1 MIIATPSLS
10 PEALARRLGS
20 LGFSLP
26 ENALAGL
33 AGYLA
38 LLTKWNKA
46 MNLVGARSWE
56 ETLETLIVDSF
67 HLAEFLP
74 GLGLPPE
81 PVCFDL
87 GAGAGLP
94 GIPLRLL
101 WRDGAYTLVEIRE
114 KRALFMRTVLAAV
127 DLGRTTVFQGGA
139 EDFFR
144 HSGQADLIVSRAFM
158 PWRDLLRFVSR
169 ALAPNGRIVFLTL
182 ALVPEDLP
190 ASWKPVAQTG
200 YAVAGTKRYF
210 WCFTRKTG
218 EDA

>member
-1 MIIATPSLS
+1 MRSNSFSTD
-10 PEALARRLGS
+10 ALDRRLGS

-33 AGYLA
+33 AEYLA

-46 MNLVGARSWE
+46 MNLVGTRSWE
-56 ETLETLIVDSF
+56 ETLDTLIVDSF
-67 HLAEFLP
+67 HLADFLP
-74 GLGLPPE
+74 SLGLPAQ

-101 WRDGAYTLVEIRE
+101 WRDGEYTLVEIRE

-127 DLGRTTVFQGGA
+127 DLGRTAVFQGKA

-144 HSGQADLIVSRAFM
+144 QSEHADLIVSRAFM
-158 PWRDLLRFVSR
+158 PWRELLEFISD
-169 ALAPNGRIVFLTL
+169 ALAPDGRTVFLTL
-182 ALVPEDLP
+182 TPAPAELP
-190 ASWKPVAQTG
+190 APWRLAAETE

-210 WCFTRKTG
+210 WCLTRECEVRT
-218 EDA
+218 